1 MEVTFITIYIIQNE
15 KKNTFLF
22 LSSSFFSILRNC
34 IILLEMGEEIL
45 SIDIQSFSIYLIEVL

>member
-1 MEVTFITIYIIQNE
+1 MEVTFITIYIIQKE
-15 KKNTFLF
+15 KQHISFF
-22 LSSSFFSILRNC
+22 EFEFFSILRNC